1 MVVECT
7 YLSTTERIGSGIEQE
22 RCQETV
28 GVPIRSLFSWPSL
41 FNFSFIFIGQYYY
54 LSVAGDL
61 WDIGI
66 RISEGIIESTRWRLQ
81 KLLLLLHIAMDKKMS
96 DAFNELIL

>member
-1 MVVECT
+1 MSRDCRST
-7 YLSTTERIGSGIEQE
+7 YSVTLLLALPFQ
-22 RCQETV
+22 
-28 GVPIRSLFSWPSL
+28 
-41 FNFSFIFIGQYYY
+41 FSFIFVGQYYY

-61 WDIGI
+61 WDIGT